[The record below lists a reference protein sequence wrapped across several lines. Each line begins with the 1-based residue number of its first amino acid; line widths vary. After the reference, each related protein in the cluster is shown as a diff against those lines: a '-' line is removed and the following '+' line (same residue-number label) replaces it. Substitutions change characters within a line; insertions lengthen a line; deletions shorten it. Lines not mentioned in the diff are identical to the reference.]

1 MLTYADKQLIA
12 RDSTLPGLTV
22 LLDPTVLLEELQQLP
37 RLKSAV
43 EIHGVFRPLF
53 FMQ

>member
-12 RDSTLPGLTV
+12 RDITLPGLTA
-22 LLDPTVLLEELQQLP
+22 LLDPTELLAELQQLP

-43 EIHGVFRPLF
+43 EIQVKYLR
-53 FMQ
+53 